1 MRFELLVANQRGGLG
16 PQVLNGAQKLLN
28 EVIINSLEIYNAGSP
43 SGSSSVRWHRT
54 NGPLLRQVPI
64 QTMSLCNL
72 VVTVLSASRFYA
84 SLALPK
90 CSLPIPQK
98 GYVTA
103 DDVTEG
109 KPKPGPY
116 IAGAATLGISPERC
130 GLSII

>member
-1 MRFELLVANQRGGLG
+1 MTTL
-16 PQVLNGAQKLLN
+16 P
-28 EVIINSLEIYNAGSP
+28 
-43 SGSSSVRWHRT
+43 
-54 NGPLLRQVPI
+54 
-64 QTMSLCNL
+64 
-72 VVTVLSASRFYA
+72 ASRYYA

-116 IAGAATLGISPERC
+116 LAGAATLGIAPEKCR
-130 GLSII
+130 LSYYSAFTIADSDIHQAS

>member
-1 MRFELLVANQRGGLG
+1 
-16 PQVLNGAQKLLN
+16 
-28 EVIINSLEIYNAGSP
+28 
-43 SGSSSVRWHRT
+43 
-54 NGPLLRQVPI
+54 
-64 QTMSLCNL
+64 MSLCNL

-84 SLALPK
+84 SLAIPK